1 MDLSRLGRRIPV
13 AGQAAW
19 AVCSP
24 RRSTTGPAEAAA
36 VTTWP
41 TEYGYCVDARG
52 SSGASPWAYAT
63 RPEDEHGRGVTIISA
78 LVDGGGSHRTS
89 EELIDHWADLA
100 AA

>member
-1 MDLSRLGRRIPV
+1 MARDSDGGP
-13 AGQAAW
+13 QADPATW
-19 AVCSP
+19 A
-24 RRSTTGPAEAAA
+24 
-36 VTTWP
+36 
-41 TEYGYCVDARG
+41 
-52 SSGASPWAYAT
+52 AT